1 MFELNPRLEAD
12 TEWVLDLPLS
22 RVLLVDDSRYP
33 WLILVP
39 RIPNVR
45 EWLDLSSTDQA
56 LLLAEQ
62 LQVSQCL
69 QTLLSPDKLNIA
81 TLGNIVP
88 QLHLHIIARF
98 ETDFAWP
105 SPVWGIGDS
114 VRYPPDEKVALLGRY
129 RSALASAPVV

>member
-12 TEWVLDLPLS
+12 TDWVLDLQLS
-22 RVLLVDDSRYP
+22 LVLLMNDSRYP

-105 SPVWGIGDS
+105 SPVWGRGDS
-114 VRYPPDEKVALLGRY
+114 VRYPPDEKVALLGQY
-129 RSALASAPVV
+129 RSALASVSAV

>member
-1 MFELNPRLEAD
+1 MFELHPRLEAD

-98 ETDFAWP
+98 ESDFAWP
-105 SPVWGIGDS
+105 APVWGRGES
-114 VRYPPDEKVALLGRY
+114 VRYSTDEKATLLDRY
-129 RSALASAPVV
+129 RSALTATSVV

>member
-12 TEWVLDLPLS
+12 TDWVLDLQLS
-22 RVLLVDDSRYP
+22 RVLLMNDSRYP

-105 SPVWGIGDS
+105 SPVWARGDS
-114 VRYPPDEKVALLGRY
+114 VRYPPDEKVALLGQY
-129 RSALASAPVV
+129 RSALASVSAV